1 MNNCIFCK
9 IINNEI
15 PSYTLYED
23 EIVKVFLDINPER
36 PGHTLIIP
44 KNHYIDINDIPIE
57 TLNHIFLIS
66 KKLTTL
72 LKKKLNYD
80 GLRIIQNNG
89 VLEEVK
95 HYHLHLKP
103 YYKEKQEILPID
115 DIYNKIKMS

>member
-23 EIVKVFLDINPER
+23 EMVKVFLDINPES

-44 KNHYIDINDIPIE
+44 KTHFVDINDISIE
-57 TLNHIFLIS
+57 TLNHISLIS
-66 KKLTTL
+66 KKTTTL
-72 LKKKLNYD
+72 LKEKLNYD
-80 GLRIIQNNG
+80 GLRLVQNNG

-95 HYHLHLKP
+95 HYHLHLIPFYQDGFSKSVEEV
-103 YYKEKQEILPID
+103 YEILTH
-115 DIYNKIKMS
+115 

>member
-57 TLNHIFLIS
+57 TLNHILLIS

-95 HYHLHLKP
+95 HYHLHIIP
-103 YYKEKQEILPID
+103 S
-115 DIYNKIKMS
+115 YNKKNNMDVSDVFNMIK

>member
-1 MNNCIFCK
+1 MNCIFCEIANK
-9 IINNEI
+9 KI
-15 PSYTLYED
+15 PSKVIYED
-23 EIVKVFLDINPER
+23 DVVISYLDINPDSN
-36 PGHTLIIP
+36 GHTLIIP

-57 TLNHIFLIS
+57 TLNHILLIS

-103 YYKEKQEILPID
+103 YYKEKQDILPID